1 MEQNNRC
8 QTNVMSEDNVASRPQ
23 CANPILLPCP
33 SLHLSYPSPW
43 ASQPALHPNPYAH
56 TWQNNTENRT
66 HTALDL
72 DPSRS
77 MPRSRQ
83 NKGTGEGEIRTLICV
98 CLQYFSLIMHSP
110 NRSSTEAK
118 AMPSTAFACIDLIDP
133 LWPAL
138 LQKRRPVAAVDRRI
152 DWSVV
157 IVIYERDV

>member
-1 MEQNNRC
+1 MQ
-8 QTNVMSEDNVASRPQ
+8 
-23 CANPILLPCP
+23 
-33 SLHLSYPSPW
+33 
-43 ASQPALHPNPYAH
+43 
-56 TWQNNTENRT
+56 
-66 HTALDL
+66 
-72 DPSRS
+72 
-77 MPRSRQ
+77 
-83 NKGTGEGEIRTLICV
+83 
-98 CLQYFSLIMHSP
+98 SP